1 MKLYDKTIEDLS
13 KALNIEKN
21 FHSKLEEQIKEL
33 KNILN
38 EETIQRDEY
47 KGLQKLQRK
56 QIQISR
62 MKIPH
67 AQNVGRVVV
76 RANRQPLL
84 LSTLGIQEYFEVLDQ

>member
-56 QIQISR
+56 QIE
-62 MKIPH
+62 
-67 AQNVGRVVV
+67 
-76 RANRQPLL
+76 
-84 LSTLGIQEYFEVLDQ
+84 TLGIKHDRNTQ